1 MGLPPQLTAEQ
12 RQEALL
18 KAAASRKRRAE
29 VKIKIKNGEFSI
41 DTVLEIAKNEDA
53 IAKMR
58 VKELLES
65 MSGVGKI
72 RAQALMER
80 LSISPTRRI
89 QGLGRHQIK
98 ELRNEFMKSEHAI
111 KPGKLL
117 VLSGPGGV
125 GKSTVAQKL
134 REAGDFWVSISATT
148 RAPRIN
154 EVDGHDYYFVSNEEF
169 TRMIN
174 ADEFLE
180 WAEFAGNRYGTP
192 QEKVEHA
199 LLLGRNVLLEIEIA
213 GAKQVKAHLPQS
225 ILVFLEPP
233 TWEELVSRLEGRGTD
248 TPERRA
254 ERLALAQEELAAA
267 SFFDLV
273 VVNDQ
278 VESVVQ
284 KLIELAHS

>member
-1 MGLPPQLTAEQ
+1 MGLPPQLSDEQ
-12 RQEALL
+12 RKEALL

-29 VKIKIKNGEFSI
+29 VKFKIKNGEFSI

-65 MSGVGKI
+65 MTGVGKI
-72 RAQALMER
+72 RAQSLMER
-80 LSISPTRRI
+80 LNISPTRRI

-134 REAGDFWVSISATT
+134 REAGDFWVSVSATT
-148 RAPRIN
+148 RAPRSN
-154 EVDGHDYYFVSNEEF
+154 EVDGHDYYFVTNDEF
-169 TRMIN
+169 SRMIN

-192 QEKVEHA
+192 QEKVEQA

-248 TPERRA
+248 SPERRA
-254 ERLALAQEELAAA
+254 ERLALAQDELAAA
-267 SFFDLV
+267 SFFDV
-273 VVNDQ
+273 VVINDQ

-284 KLIELAHS
+284 KLIELAQS

>member
-1 MGLPPQLTAEQ
+1 MGLPPQLTDEQ
-12 RQEALL
+12 RKQALL
-18 KAAASRKRRAE
+18 KATASRKRRAE
-29 VKIKIKNGEFSI
+29 VKLKLKNGEFSI
-41 DTVLEIAKNEDA
+41 DAILEIAKNDDA
-53 IAKMR
+53 VAKMR

-65 MSGVGKI
+65 MTGVGKI
-72 RAQALMER
+72 RAQSLMDR
-80 LSISPTRRI
+80 LNISSTRRI

-134 REAGDFWVSISATT
+134 REAGDFWVSVSATT
-148 RAPRIN
+148 RAPRNN
-154 EVDGHDYYFVSNEEF
+154 EFDGHDYYFVTNEEF
-169 TRMIN
+169 SRMIN
-174 ADEFLE
+174 ANEFLE

-192 QEKVEHA
+192 QEKVEQA

-248 TPERRA
+248 SPERRA

-267 SFFDLV
+267 SFFDV
-273 VVNDQ
+273 VVINDQ

-284 KLIELAHS
+284 KLIELAQS

>member
-1 MGLPPQLTAEQ
+1 MGLPPKLTDAQ

-41 DTVLEIAKNEDA
+41 DTVLEISKTEDA

-65 MSGVGKI
+65 MNGVGKI
-72 RAQALMER
+72 RAQSLMER
-80 LSISPTRRI
+80 LNISPTRRI

-125 GKSTVAQKL
+125 GKSTVAQQL
-134 REAGDFWVSISATT
+134 REAGDFWVSVSATT
-148 RAPRIN
+148 RSPRHG
-154 EVDGHDYYFVSNEEF
+154 EVEGHDYFFVTDEEF

-192 QEKVEHA
+192 QEKVEQA

-225 ILVFLEPP
+225 VLVFLEPP
-233 TWEELVSRLEGRGTD
+233 SWEELVSRLEGRGTD
-248 TPERRA
+248 SPERRA

-267 SFFDLV
+267 SFFDV
-273 VVNDQ
+273 VVINDQ
-278 VESVVQ
+278 VEGVVQ